1 MNTSHMNEPA
11 TTLAPAPERHT
22 GNVVSDTLVIAKRNL
37 LRILRTPQL
46 IVFNSI
52 QPIMFTLLFRYVFG
66 GSIPLPPPWKYV
78 DYLIPGII
86 VQTTL
91 FGGAGTAIAMAEDI
105 KQGIIDRFRSLPMSR
120 GAVLA
125 GRTIADLVRLLFV
138 IVLLVI
144 VGSAVGFRF
153 HNGFL
158 PGLLAIALCILF
170 GFAFLWFFAF
180 MGMAAKD
187 TETAQ
192 LMSFLPIFPLTFA
205 SSIFTRIQTMPGWLQ
220 VFARNQPVTKAVNAV
235 RALTQGHDRMLKIGY
250 PEATGTLVIQAV
262 IWCVVIA
269 TVFATLAI
277 NRYRKG

>member
-1 MNTSHMNEPA
+1 MS
-11 TTLAPAPERHT
+11 TTLSPAPERHT
-22 GNVVSDTLVIAKRNL
+22 GNMLSDTVVIAKRNL

-66 GSIPLPPPWKYV
+66 GSIPLPGMKYV

-120 GAVLA
+120 PAVLA
-125 GRTIADLVRLLFV
+125 GRTLADVVRLLFV
-138 IVLLVI
+138 IFLLVV
-144 VGSAVGFRF
+144 VGTLVGFRF
-153 HNGFL
+153 HNGVG
-158 PGLLAIALCILF
+158 PAVVALVLCLIF
-170 GFAFLWFFAF
+170 GFSFLWFFAF
-180 MGMAAKD
+180 MGMAVKD

-192 LMSFLPIFPLTFA
+192 VAAFLPVFPLAFA
-205 SSIFTRIQTMPGWLQ
+205 SSIFTRIENMPGWLQ

-235 RALTQGHDRMLKIGY
+235 RALTQGRERMVKLGY
-250 PEATGTLVIQAV
+250 TESATSLVVQALIWCAV
-262 IWCVVIA
+262 ITA
-269 TVFATLAI
+269 VFSTLAVS
-277 NRYRKG
+277 RYRKG

>member
-1 MNTSHMNEPA
+1 MNA
-11 TTLAPAPERHT
+11 TVTNLAPAPERHT

-66 GSIPLPPPWKYV
+66 GSIPLPGMKYV

-120 GAVLA
+120 SAVLA
-125 GRTIADLVRLLFV
+125 GRTLADVVRLLFV
-138 IVLLVI
+138 IFLLVV
-144 VGSAVGFRF
+144 VGMLVGFRF
-153 HNGFL
+153 HNGVGPAAL
-158 PGLLAIALCILF
+158 ALLICLVF
-170 GFAFLWFFAF
+170 GFSFLWFFAF
-180 MGMAAKD
+180 MGMAVKD

-192 LMSFLPIFPLTFA
+192 VAAFLPVFPLAFA

-235 RALTQGHDRMLKIGY
+235 RGLTQGHARMAKLGY
-250 PEATGTLVIQAV
+250 PEATSTLVIQAL
-262 IWCVVIA
+262 IWCVAITA
-269 TVFATLAI
+269 VFATLAI

>member
-1 MNTSHMNEPA
+1 M
-11 TTLAPAPERHT
+11 TTHTPSTALAPAPVRHT
-22 GNVVSDTLVIAKRNL
+22 GNVLSDTVVIAKRNL

-66 GSIPLPPPWKYV
+66 GSIPLPGMKYV

-120 GAVLA
+120 SAVLA
-125 GRTIADLVRLLFV
+125 GRTLADVVRLMFV
-138 IVLLVI
+138 IFLLVV
-144 VGSAVGFRF
+144 VGTLVGFRF
-153 HNGFL
+153 HNGFF
-158 PGLLAIALCILF
+158 PAALAMVLCLVF
-170 GFAFLWFFAF
+170 GFSFLWFFAF
-180 MGMAAKD
+180 MGMAVKD

-192 LMSFLPIFPLTFA
+192 VAAFLPVFPLAFA

-220 VFARNQPVTKAVNAV
+220 VFARNQPVTKCVNAV
-235 RALTQGHDRMLKIGY
+235 RALTQGHDRMVKLGY
-250 PEATGTLVIQAV
+250 PEATSTLVIQAI
-262 IWCVVIA
+262 IWCIIITA
-269 TVFATLAI
+269 VFATLAI